1 MANNEKEEAI
11 RLYRA
16 GMAAADLEQLEEA
29 LRNFRSEPEVPV
41 IGDRFCRLF
50 ALFAHDSGRIRALHS
65 AEQVLT

>member
-1 MANNEKEEAI
+1 MANKEKEEAI

-41 IGDRFCRLF
+41 IGDRSADCSHCSPTIL
-50 ALFAHDSGRIRALHS
+50 GVYVHS
-65 AEQVLT
+65 TPLSKF